1 MKYVPLLL
9 TLLLP
14 GCATFPS
21 LYTGQDPLQQVDR
34 YLNQQEYSK
43 ALSIIA
49 ATPETSPQATAL
61 AKKRKTIVK
70 ELKNFEHQTV
80 STALKLER
88 KNDWPGAKDT
98 YKKAIRKLNHSAIL
112 EKEQE
117 AMLTRFQSRMRAL
130 EHETLIVTGEWLK
143 KILPLQRSLHDYAP
157 GNISNEWSYSSTKT
171 EAEET
176 ALELLQA
183 GKEELTANNLAMAQR
198 LLSLAAALNPTPETK
213 AAAEQLKKQ
222 LGERNKK
229 RKQNR
234 KKAQQKKNTQ
244 ISDAFNKAMAHG
256 NLIEAREQLARLPSS
271 ARKQPSFELM
281 QERLNQAITTQVEE
295 ELAMGESFYRAGEYK
310 QALTIWQNILKLVP
324 EHTTVQLKIER
335 AERVIAKLNA
345 LQEQQ
350 KPTDK

>member
-1 MKYVPLLL
+1 MKYLPLLL
-9 TLLLP
+9 ILLLN

-21 LYTGQDPLQQVDR
+21 LYTGEEPLQQVDR
-34 YLNQQEYSK
+34 YLNEQEYGK

-49 ATPETSPQATAL
+49 ATPETSPQTAEL
-61 AKKRKTIVK
+61 AKKRKKIVK
-70 ELKNFEHQTV
+70 EIKKFEHQTV

-88 KNDWPGAKDT
+88 KNDWPGAKNT
-98 YKKAIRKLNHSAIL
+98 YKEAIRKLNHSPIL

-117 AMLTRFQSRMRAL
+117 AMLLRFQSRMRAL

-143 KILPLQRSLHDYAP
+143 KILPLQRSLHKYDP
-157 GNISNEWSYSSTKT
+157 RDISNEWSYSSIKS

-176 ALELLQA
+176 ALELLEA
-183 GKEELTANNLAMAQR
+183 GKEELAANNLAMAQR
-198 LLSLAAALNPTPETK
+198 LLPLAVALYPTPDTRD
-213 AAAEQLKKQ
+213 AAKQLKKQ

-229 RKQNR
+229 RKLNR
-234 KKAQQKKNTQ
+234 KKAQQKKNKQ

-256 NLIEAREQLARLPSS
+256 NLIEAREQLARLHSS
-271 ARKQPSFELM
+271 VRKQDSFELM
-281 QERLNQAITTQVEE
+281 QERLDKAITTRVEE

-310 QALTIWQNILKLVP
+310 QALTIWQNILNLVP

-335 AERVIAKLNA
+335 AERVITKLNV

-350 KPTDK
+350 KPTEK